1 MCKSKEAG
9 KYLDF
14 KIETSWMKINYV
26 KAPGVN
32 QLLKFSGCISIY
44 SATGP
49 V

>member
-14 KIETSWMKINYV
+14 KIETSWMKINYI
-26 KAPGVN
+26 KAPDVN
-32 QLLKFSGCISIY
+32 QLLKFYILIY
-44 SATGP
+44 SAPGP